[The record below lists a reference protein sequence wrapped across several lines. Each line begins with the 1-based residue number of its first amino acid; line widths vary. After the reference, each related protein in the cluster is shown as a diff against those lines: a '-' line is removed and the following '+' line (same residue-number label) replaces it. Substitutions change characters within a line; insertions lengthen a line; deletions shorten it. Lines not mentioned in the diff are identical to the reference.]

1 MDRETRG
8 GEQKGTN
15 RRAAPGRLS
24 AGRGGALLV
33 TRAARPA
40 LACGAMKRAFSVDE
54 LKQTAPRLAV
64 ERRAVRFQDV
74 DAAGIV
80 FYPRVL
86 EYFSD
91 AYMIALRERGI
102 DLPALIAG
110 GAIKLPLVH
119 AEADYL
125 LPLRFGDAIE
135 VEVLAP
141 KLGDTSF
148 TVGYRV
154 TTAGGI
160 AAVGQTVHV
169 CIDGARFVPCPLPDD
184 LRRALG

>member
-1 MDRETRG
+1 
-8 GEQKGTN
+8 
-15 RRAAPGRLS
+15 
-24 AGRGGALLV
+24 
-33 TRAARPA
+33 
-40 LACGAMKRAFSVDE
+40 MKRAFSVDE

-91 AYMIALRERGI
+91 AYMIALKERGI
-102 DLPALIAG
+102 DLPAMIAG
-110 GAIKLPLVH
+110 GMIKLPLVH

-125 LPLRFGDAIE
+125 LPLRFGDTIE

-154 TTAGGI
+154 TMTTAGRV
-160 AAVGQTVHV
+160 AAIGQTVHV
-169 CIDGARFVPCPLPDD
+169 CIDGARFTPCPLPDD
-184 LRRALG
+184 LRSALA

>member
-1 MDRETRG
+1 
-8 GEQKGTN
+8 
-15 RRAAPGRLS
+15 
-24 AGRGGALLV
+24 
-33 TRAARPA
+33 
-40 LACGAMKRAFSVDE
+40 MKRAFSAEE
-54 LKQTAPRLAV
+54 LKHAAPRLAV
-64 ERRAVRFQDV
+64 ERRSVRFQDV

-91 AYMIALRERGI
+91 AYLAALKERGV
-102 DLPALIAG
+102 DVPGMIAG
-110 GAIKLPLVH
+110 GGIKLPLVH

-125 LPLRFGDAIE
+125 LPLRYGDAIE

-154 TTAGGI
+154 TTAGGV

-169 CIDGARFVPCPLPDD
+169 CIDGARFTPRPLPDD
-184 LRRALG
+184 LRAALT

>member
-1 MDRETRG
+1 
-8 GEQKGTN
+8 
-15 RRAAPGRLS
+15 
-24 AGRGGALLV
+24 
-33 TRAARPA
+33 
-40 LACGAMKRAFSVDE
+40 MKRAFSVDE

-91 AYMIALRERGI
+91 AYMVALKERGI
-102 DLPALIAG
+102 DLPGLIAG
-110 GAIKLPLVH
+110 GALKLPLVH

-125 LPLRFGDAIE
+125 LPLRFGDTVE

-169 CIDGARFVPCPLPDD
+169 CIDGARFVPRPLPDD
-184 LRRALG
+184 LRGALGITAPGGGSGAAPR

>member
-1 MDRETRG
+1 M
-8 GEQKGTN
+8 
-15 RRAAPGRLS
+15 A
-24 AGRGGALLV
+24 
-33 TRAARPA
+33 
-40 LACGAMKRAFSVDE
+40 RAFSVEE
-54 LKQTAPRLAV
+54 LKRGEGLLFT

-91 AYMIALRERGI
+91 AYMAALKERGV
-102 DLPALIAG
+102 DVPGLVASAEL
-110 GAIKLPLVH
+110 KLPLVH

-135 VEVLAP
+135 IDVLAA
-141 KLGDTSF
+141 KLGETSF

-154 TTAGGI
+154 STAGRV

-169 CIDGARFVPCPLPDD
+169 CIDSASFKPRSLPDG
-184 LRRALG
+184 LRSALA

>member
-1 MDRETRG
+1 MRHAYSLE
-8 GEQKGTN
+8 E
-15 RRAAPGRLS
+15 L
-24 AGRGGALLV
+24 
-33 TRAARPA
+33 
-40 LACGAMKRAFSVDE
+40 KRAE
-54 LKQTAPRLAV
+54 TTIAR
-64 ERRAVRFQDV
+64 ERRPVRFQDV

-91 AYMIALRERGI
+91 AYMTALKERRVDVPDMLARG
-102 DLPALIAG
+102 DV
-110 GAIKLPLVH
+110 KLPLVH

-125 LPLRFGDAIE
+125 APLRFGDTIE

-141 KLGDTSF
+141 KLGETSF

-154 TTAGGI
+154 TAAGRV

-169 CIDGARFVPCPLPDD
+169 CIDGASFKPRPLPDA
-184 LRRALG
+184 LRGALATQDTPGAQR

>member
-1 MDRETRG
+1 
-8 GEQKGTN
+8 
-15 RRAAPGRLS
+15 
-24 AGRGGALLV
+24 
-33 TRAARPA
+33 
-40 LACGAMKRAFSVDE
+40 MKRAFSVDE
-54 LKQTAPRLAV
+54 LKRTAARLAV
-64 ERRAVRFQDV
+64 ERRSVRFQDV

-91 AYMIALRERGI
+91 AYMTALKERGV
-102 DLPALIAG
+102 DLPGLIAG
-110 GAIKLPLVH
+110 GGVKLPLVH

-125 LPLRFGDAIE
+125 LPLRFGDAVE

-154 TTAGGI
+154 TAAGGI
-160 AAVGQTVHV
+160 AAIGQTVHV
-169 CIDGARFVPCPLPDD
+169 CIDGARFTPRPIPDD
-184 LRRALG
+184 LRGALS